1 MTVIERHPKLDA
13 PYKEGGNRLI
23 DENLK
28 RYLWTGLDYER
39 YEVIK
44 IIPQTMNFTAIVMKS
59 RNTTDTPWCLEYC
72 GTGHYFDT
80 YEELQSF
87 YFEHFKKRLED

>member
-1 MTVIERHPKLDA
+1 MDA

-44 IIPQTMNFTAIVMKS
+44 IIPQTMNFAAIVMKS
-59 RNTTDTPWCLEYC
+59 RNATDTP
-72 GTGHYFDT
+72 
-80 YEELQSF
+80 
-87 YFEHFKKRLED
+87 

>member
-1 MTVIERHPKLDA
+1 MTVIERHPKSDA
-13 PYKEGGNRLI
+13 PYKEGGTRLI

-44 IIPQTMNFTAIVMKS
+44 IIPQTMNFAAIVIKS
-59 RNTTDTPWCLEYC
+59 RNTTDTPLCLEYC

-80 YEELQSF
+80 YEELQKF

>member
-1 MTVIERHPKLDA
+1 MDA

-44 IIPQTMNFTAIVMKS
+44 IIPQTMNFAAIVMK
-59 RNTTDTPWCLEYC
+59 RHNTTDTPCCY
-72 GTGHYFDT
+72 
-80 YEELQSF
+80 YE
-87 YFEHFKKRLED
+87 K

>member
-1 MTVIERHPKLDA
+1 MDA

-44 IIPQTMNFTAIVMKS
+44 IIPQMLTS
-59 RNTTDTPWCLEYC
+59 
-72 GTGHYFDT
+72 
-80 YEELQSF
+80 
-87 YFEHFKKRLED
+87 HFFPTHTLLLAKTKGFKVFC

>member
-1 MTVIERHPKLDA
+1 MDA

-44 IIPQTMNFTAIVMKS
+44 IIPQTMNFAAIVMKS
-59 RNTTDTPWCLEYC
+59 HNATDTPCCY
-72 GTGHYFDT
+72 
-80 YEELQSF
+80 YE
-87 YFEHFKKRLED
+87 K

>member
-1 MTVIERHPKLDA
+1 MTVIERHPKSDA
-13 PYKEGGNRLI
+13 PYKEGGTRLI
-23 DENLK
+23 DKNLR

-44 IIPQTMNFTAIVMKS
+44 IIPQTTNFAAIVMKS
-59 RNTTDTPWCLEYC
+59 RNTADTTWCLEYC

-80 YEELQSF
+80 YEELQNF

>member
-44 IIPQTMNFTAIVMKS
+44 IIPQTTDFAAIVMKS
-59 RNTTDTPWCLEYC
+59 RNTIDTPLCLDYC
-72 GTGHYFDT
+72 GTVPDSSVSEFHTETLPQMDRSCLP
-80 YEELQSF
+80 E
-87 YFEHFKKRLED
+87 

>member
-13 PYKEGGNRLI
+13 PYKERGNRLI

-44 IIPQTMNFTAIVMKS
+44 IIPQTMNFAAIVMKS
-59 RNTTDTPWCLEYC
+59 HNVDFQAL
-72 GTGHYFDT
+72 
-80 YEELQSF
+80 
-87 YFEHFKKRLED
+87 